1 MHLSVCLCMCAC
13 CLFFCDF
20 CTFSCEIHASVQKLC
35 QCCIQVLVIS
45 SPSQPKNFFLPFKSL
60 ISSHPLPPFFPF
72 FLTSLVILT
81 FCLFA
86 TKREKRGTLM
96 EKRHRGE
103 NVEEINDANETRRVK
118 ETLYGSACV
127 LVCKTTISVL

>member
-1 MHLSVCLCMCAC
+1 
-13 CLFFCDF
+13 
-20 CTFSCEIHASVQKLC
+20 
-35 QCCIQVLVIS
+35 
-45 SPSQPKNFFLPFKSL
+45 
-60 ISSHPLPPFFPF
+60 
-72 FLTSLVILT
+72 
-81 FCLFA
+81 
-86 TKREKRGTLM
+86 M